1 MGVHWYPGHM
11 VKAEKKIKENMSLVD
26 MVIELRDARAPRA
39 TSNPRLEQLSNKRPR
54 LVILNKA
61 DLAVEEKT
69 NLWLQHLK
77 AEYYAIKFN
86 STHDK
91 GRIVLDMV
99 NEMAQSIKMK
109 RKEKGL
115 RPRPVRTMV
124 LGVPNVGKSSFINR
138 IARRS
143 SMKTGQ
149 KPGVTRGYQWLKV
162 SKEIELL
169 DTPGVLWPKF
179 KEEDIGLHLAWIGC
193 ISDHVFDKVE
203 VALALIRWFTA
214 EQPSSMMERF
224 NIIAPFG
231 EPIDILK
238 IVGINKGCLLAGGKV
253 DYEKTA
259 IIFLSE
265 FRSGLLGKT
274 TLENP
279 IN

>member
-11 VKAEKKIKENMSLVD
+11 VKAEKRIKENMSLVD

-39 TSNPRLEQLSNKRPR
+39 TSNPRLGELSNKRPR

-61 DLAVEEKT
+61 DLAIEKKT

-77 AEYYAIKFN
+77 TEYYAIKFN

-91 GRIVLDMV
+91 GQIVVDMV
-99 NEMAQSIKMK
+99 NEMAKSIKMK
-109 RKEKGL
+109 RQEKGL

-179 KEEDIGLHLAWIGC
+179 KEEDIGLHLAWIGS
-193 ISDHVFDKVE
+193 ISDNVFDKVE
-203 VALALIRWFTA
+203 VALALIRWFAT
-214 EQPSSMMERF
+214 EQPSSIIERF
-224 NIIAPFG
+224 ETIAPLG

-238 IVGINKGCLLAGGKV
+238 IIGIKKGCLLPGGKV

-259 IIFLSE
+259 HIFLSE
-265 FRSGLLGKT
+265 FRSGLLGKV

-279 IN
+279 V